1 MVMSLWI
8 EVLNSRERRE
18 DAVEVGEHGLGLILF
33 DINIMLHF
41 NLVAVNVVSQAPME
55 LDFDSKE
62 TSE

>member
-41 NLVAVNVVSQAPME
+41 NLVAGNVVSQTPME
-55 LDFDSKE
+55 FGL
-62 TSE
+62 